1 VRRLIILSILI
12 SFCSCDYFSFK
23 KNPNQEK
30 LDTIVDV
37 RSVDV
42 FPSFKICDSII
53 EKTQKT
59 DCFRNTIHREIAKS
73 LTNQNIK
80 VRRSVNETITVTITI
95 QANSKMVLKSVDA
108 SEDLYKEIPKLKEY
122 LEKSIEELPNIFPAI
137 KRSIPVTSEY
147 TLPIR
152 IKLEN

>member
-1 VRRLIILSILI
+1 VKRLIILSILI

-30 LDTIVDV
+30 IDTIVNIKE
-37 RSVDV
+37 VDV
-42 FPSFKICDSII
+42 SPSFKICDSII

-59 DCFRNTIHREIAKS
+59 ACFRNTIHREIAKS
-73 LTNQNIK
+73 LANQKIK
-80 VRRSVNETITVTITI
+80 VRRTVNETITVTITI

-108 SEDLYKEIPKLKEY
+108 SEDLYKEIPKLKAY
-122 LEKSIEELPNIFPAI
+122 LEKSIEELPKIFPAI

-147 TLPIR
+147 KLPIL
-152 IKLEN
+152 IKLKK